1 LVNPKLKYYWLKK
14 DENCK
19 QKGRKNINKRLFKV
33 FQLKNRENH
42 LVELNHYL
50 FGKSYSL
57 P

>member
-19 QKGRKNINKRLFKV
+19 QKGRKNINKHLFKA

-50 FGKSYSL
+50 FGL